1 MMTDDFLSNLQQQAR
16 WSTAFHT
23 FGSNHN
29 TLIGLMIDWWINS
42 KALREAVEEAPW
54 FALKAQG
61 GDGACDA
68 ILLEQGVC
76 KGILEVEG
84 GYVEKGAKQEPLKKY
99 LYAMDRLEKYFLPN
113 DPDWK
118 DLEFGIFL
126 AYPTSG
132 NHMRSFLPVNT
143 FTEKGVTIT
152 KSHPG
157 MQLILL
163 VLDKKWDPQTKGV
176 RARKNDSHDFYK
188 GTPFRV
194 SGVRIQDGEVK
205 ERRILVEV

>member
-1 MMTDDFLSNLQQQAR
+1 MIIDDFLTSLQQQAR
-16 WSTAFHT
+16 WNTAFHS

-29 TLIGLMIDWWINS
+29 TLIGFIVDWWINS
-42 KALREAVEEAPW
+42 KPQREAIEGAPW
-54 FALKAQG
+54 FASRSQG

-68 ILLEQGVC
+68 ILLEQGLC

-84 GYVEKGAKQEPLKKY
+84 GYVENGAKEEPLKKY
-99 LYAMDRLEKYFLPN
+99 DYAMNRLEKYFIPV

-118 DLEFGIFL
+118 DLDFGIFF

-132 NHMRSFLPVNT
+132 NYMRSPLPANIFVD
-143 FTEKGVTIT
+143 KGKTIT
-152 KSHPG
+152 KNHSG
-157 MQLILL
+157 MQLVILA
-163 VLDKKWDPQTKGV
+163 LDKKWDPQTKGI

-194 SGVRIQDGEVK
+194 SGMRIQDGEVK
-205 ERRILVEV
+205 ENRILVEI